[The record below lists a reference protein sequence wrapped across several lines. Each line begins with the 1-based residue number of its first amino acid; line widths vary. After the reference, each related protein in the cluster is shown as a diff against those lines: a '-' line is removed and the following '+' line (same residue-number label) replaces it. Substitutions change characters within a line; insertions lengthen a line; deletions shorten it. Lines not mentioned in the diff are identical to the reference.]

1 MDGLMLLLAGAESR
15 VERREFVGIAGD
27 VTPDMLAQI
36 DWNDKST
43 RGAMILAVN
52 IACIVLIV
60 IFVTARL
67 IVRRVMTRQFFLDDS
82 K

>member
-1 MDGLMLLLAGAESR
+1 MDDLTLLLAG
-15 VERREFVGIAGD
+15 VEPWVECRQFVGSSGD
-27 VTPDMLAQI
+27 VTPETLAQI

-43 RGAMILAVN
+43 RNALILAVN
-52 IACIVLIV
+52 NACIVLIV
-60 IFVTARL
+60 IFVTTRL